1 MTLKRQL
8 LLISGGAFSVLFAVL
23 AYALYALDRAS
34 EETDHL
40 IGHEVSAQLAYTN
53 LYASGLQAASSMRSV
68 VLDPKNEVGYAN
80 LKRGLDDFDAA
91 LALAKSIPPTESQK
105 PDALRSIETM
115 HAQRKQLIERA
126 TTLVRNDV
134 PRAMALLNDE
144 EIPLWRKIRDVLLEQ
159 VKAARTDMDAA
170 RQEGA
175 DAAHRVI
182 AVVGVCTLLALIF
195 GGVCLAL
202 LVRRLD
208 SSLGG
213 DPVAVAAAAAAVAQG
228 DLSQALPG
236 AAPGSVIE
244 SMRRMQGQLVDSVTV
259 IRAGAEQ
266 LNVAA
271 ERLNDNETGVAERVQ
286 QQSDK
291 LAEIAAAV
299 EQLTTSIRV
308 VADLGSETNSL
319 AQGAGQQ
326 AGQGV
331 VAIERVLTEMN
342 AIQRAVDRAAT
353 VIAELG
359 RESESIAS
367 VVGTIREIADQT
379 NLLALNAAIEAARA
393 GEQGRGFAVVADE
406 VRKLAER
413 TTTSTGEIGATIAR
427 VRAGIGEATGRM
439 NEGVD
444 IVASGRTLANDAGAV
459 MQTILHNA
467 EEVVRTVHEMAHS
480 VSEQSTVS
488 TQIAQRIE
496 AISLASEDNMRA
508 VDEAVGATQRVNT
521 LAHQLTDSVRVFR
534 LPA

>member
-134 PRAMALLNDE
+134 PRTMALLNDE

-236 AAPGSVIE
+236 AVPGSVIE

-266 LNVAA
+266 LNAAAEALNENEAGVAA
-271 ERLNDNETGVAERVQ
+271 RVQ
-286 QQSDK
+286 QQSDN
-291 LAEIAAAV
+291 LSEIAAAV

-308 VADLGSETNSL
+308 VADLGSETHHL
-319 AQGAGQQ
+319 AQGAGEQ

-331 VAIERVLTEMN
+331 AAIERVLTEMN
-342 AIQRAVDRAAT
+342 AIQRTVDHAAS
-353 VIAELG
+353 VIADLG

-393 GEQGRGFAVVADE
+393 GESGRGFAVVADE

-413 TTTSTGEIGATIAR
+413 TSTATGEIGGMIHAIQSESNSVTASMN
-427 VRAGIGEATGRM
+427 AGLNEVKLGVGLAGDAGEA
-439 NEGVD
+439 
-444 IVASGRTLANDAGAV
+444 IKK
-459 MQTILHNA
+459 
-467 EEVVRTVHEMAHS
+467 
-480 VSEQSTVS
+480 
-488 TQIAQRIE
+488 
-496 AISLASEDNMRA
+496 MR
-508 VDEAVGATQRVNT
+508 DGATRVVDVIYDLSKT
-521 LAHQLTDSVRVFR
+521 VAK
-534 LPA
+534 